1 MPRPAFPADP
11 KKSIAFNSTNRATFT
26 AAEKQPC
33 RGRRARMQHQRRRD
47 ELVRQVAELEMKQGV
62 GTARS
67 WSGRATSWR
76 SRVAA
81 AGPRERVRAARL
93 AAGPGLPAADWPP
106 VPPPSGPA
114 IRRFDRLAPWVSSR
128 RLSTRGRRRVAVR
141 QSGEP
146 VSPKGAPPSACCTR
160 RRAFIQRNFTVGT
173 ATPSSAAASACGIP

>member
-128 RLSTRGRRRVAVR
+128 RLRTRCRRSCR
-141 QSGEP
+141 
-146 VSPKGAPPSACCTR
+146 PSI
-160 RRAFIQRNFTVGT
+160 RRARVVEGGAAQRLLHLQ
-173 ATPSSAAASACGIP
+173 AALHPVQLHRPHRDA